1 MRKYETEGTGMFLA
15 LLLFSTGAII
25 SAGILMLNSNFPVKL
40 ALGSMLSPT
49 GAQFT
54 FLGLRIKHWLTG
66 ILIIIFSLAITF
78 SKSENI
84 FIHQIGY
91 TMLGAGAFLVAD
103 EYEAVWRTL
112 TTGEYP

>member
-1 MRKYETEGTGMFLA
+1 MRIYESQGTPMTLA

-25 SAGILMLNSNFPVKL
+25 SAGMLVINSYFPVKL
-40 ALGSMLSPT
+40 ALGSLLSPT

-54 FLGLRIKHWLTG
+54 LMGFRIKHWVTG
-66 ILIIIFSLAITF
+66 ILIIILSLAITF

-84 FIHQIGY
+84 IVHQIGY
-91 TMLGAGAFLVAD
+91 TMLGAGAFLVVD